1 MKLRLSVLLVFLAM
15 AAASSSAQLGIYGNF
30 DATHLS
36 SKTSLDTMWLYG
48 PNFGAYYNFI
58 HAGPIAAGL
67 DVRGNFLFGNHLKYR
82 SGLVGVRVAVNPPV
96 LPIKPYA
103 QFSVGGGAVKPDS
116 SGPIQTHYTTKFQYG
131 VFGGAD
137 ITVLPHVDFR
147 LIEVGYSTMTGI
159 GGGSAVP
166 ATSLVT
172 VGSGIV
178 LRLP

>member
-1 MKLRLSVLLVFLAM
+1 MRLRFLVLLAFFALAT
-15 AAASSSAQLGIYGNF
+15 ASSPAQLGIYGNF
-30 DATHLS
+30 DATHL
-36 SKTSLDTMWLYG
+36 TNNQSLTWLYG

-67 DVRGNFLFGNHLKYR
+67 DARGNFLFGNHLKYR
-82 SGLVGVRVAVNPPV
+82 SGLVGVRVAINPPV

-103 QFSVGGGAVKPDS
+103 QFSVGGGAVRPDS
-116 SGPIQTHYTTKFQYG
+116 SGSIQTHYTTKFQYG

-147 LIEVGYSTMTGI
+147 LIEVGYARMTGI
-159 GGGSAVP
+159 NGGPVAP

-172 VGSGIV
+172 IGSGIV
-178 LRLP
+178 IRLP